1 MPKGRILG
9 VDLNGNI
16 RFRRSKK
23 NPLIITSGT
32 FHLFTTAEV
41 KIKPKPKMNKKAKFA
56 VKFNLAD
63 QMK

>member
-1 MPKGRILG
+1 MPKGRVLG
-9 VDLNGNI
+9 IDEKGNI

-41 KIKPKPKMNKKAKFA
+41 KIKPKPKRKKKDA
-56 VKFNLAD
+56 
-63 QMK
+63 